1 VIDLTVVFG
10 VISLV
15 LFVLLIASIRYNVR
29 FGRIIIDVQ
38 DAIEESLDVL
48 DTQYNSISQI
58 LEKPI
63 FFDSPEVRQTIENI
77 GKSRDAI
84 LYVANI
90 LAGSVDEE
98 AVVETDDKTGA

>member
-1 VIDLTVVFG
+1 M
-10 VISLV
+10 
-15 LFVLLIASIRYNVR
+15 SIRYNLR
-29 FGRIIIDVQ
+29 FGRIIIEIE

-77 GKSRDAI
+77 GRSRDAI

>member
-1 VIDLTVVFG
+1 MDLTVVFG
-10 VISLV
+10 TLSLI
-15 LFVLLIASIRYNVR
+15 LLILLVMSIRYNLR
-29 FGRIIIDVQ
+29 FGRIIIEIE

-77 GKSRDAI
+77 GRSRDAI